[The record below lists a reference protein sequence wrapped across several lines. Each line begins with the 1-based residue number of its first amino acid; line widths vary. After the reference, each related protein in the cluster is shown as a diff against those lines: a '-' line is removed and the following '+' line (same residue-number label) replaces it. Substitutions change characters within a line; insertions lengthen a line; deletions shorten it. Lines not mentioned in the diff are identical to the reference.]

1 MRTCEVCGARLDE
14 GAQFCP
20 SCDTFVGWADLR
32 GALDTGRALAVQQD
46 RPDLAR
52 HLDEARER
60 LAAQLVP
67 VAVVG
72 EFKRGKSTLVNA
84 LLRTQVCP
92 VDADVVTAVP
102 TLVRYGEMTE
112 VLAHPDPPGEARR
125 LDLAEL
131 TEAVSELGRT
141 GPRPAS
147 VEVRMRH
154 RMLRSGCARPG
165 RWPSRRRGCGSS
177 TGPSPRSRR
186 PVHRSR
192 AVAEPDPLTD
202 DVTAL
207 LHAAEAAAR
216 TEQAAATLAD
226 ARRRLAQPLRVAVA
240 GKLKAGK
247 STLLN
252 ALLGEELAATDAG
265 ECTKIVTWYRGADQ
279 ARVVVHAA
287 GTATPRPYDRSS
299 GALQVD
305 LGVPADEV
313 DHVEVEWP
321 TRRLADLTV
330 IDTPGIAS
338 LSTDVSA
345 RTYRA
350 LAPDDDRPAQAD
362 AVIYLLRHAHAGD
375 MRFLESFH
383 DDELAH
389 ATPMN
394 AVGVL
399 ARADEIG
406 SCRLSALDDAHRV
419 ARRYQRDPRLQR
431 VCPVV
436 VPVSGLLGMAGETL
450 REEEFRALAL
460 LAAGP
465 AAELTGLLMTADR
478 FARRP
483 GTVPVSEVE
492 RSHLLDRLG
501 LFGVRLAVEL
511 LRDGTVGDAT
521 ALRGEFIRRS
531 GLAALRT
538 VL

>member
-1 MRTCEVCGARLDE
+1 M
-14 GAQFCP
+14 
-20 SCDTFVGWADLR
+20 
-32 GALDTGRALAVQQD
+32 
-46 RPDLAR
+46 
-52 HLDEARER
+52 
-60 LAAQLVP
+60 
-67 VAVVG
+67 
-72 EFKRGKSTLVNA
+72 
-84 LLRTQVCP
+84 
-92 VDADVVTAVP
+92 
-102 TLVRYGEMTE
+102 
-112 VLAHPDPPGEARR
+112 
-125 LDLAEL
+125 
-131 TEAVSELGRT
+131 
-141 GPRPAS
+141 
-147 VEVRMRH
+147 
-154 RMLRSGCARPG
+154 
-165 RWPSRRRGCGSS
+165 
-177 TGPSPRSRR
+177 
-186 PVHRSR
+186 
-192 AVAEPDPLTD
+192 AEPDSLTD

-207 LHAAEAAAR
+207 LHAAETAAR
-216 TEQAAATLAD
+216 TPQAAATLAD

-265 ECTKIVTWYRGADQ
+265 ECTKVVTWYRGADQ
-279 ARVVVHAA
+279 ARVVVHTA
-287 GTATPRPYDRSS
+287 GAATPRPYDRSG

-419 ARRYQRDPRLQR
+419 AHRYQQDPRLQR

-465 AAELTGLLMTADR
+465 PAEVTGLLMTADR

-538 VL
+538 VLLAQFTERSRILKARSALAAVTAVLDAEGCARADELRARAEEITAGAHAFVEVRLLTRLRSGALQLDDERRLDLERLLGGVGNDPAARLDLPAGAGLDEVHAAARDALARWQRVAGHPLYDREVTDAAQVAVRTLEGLITGRR